1 MKTSKIIM
9 ICLVSLSTAFT
20 VGNTFQT
27 LNNQKQK
34 IESYE
39 STILEITEENFELE
53 EQNAYLRKQIESMQ
67 MYIDMNINPQLYT
80 LDVESEE
87 QLKTLGEF

>member
-1 MKTSKIIM
+1 MKTRNVII

-27 LNNQKQK
+27 LDNQKQK

-39 STILEITEENFELE
+39 STIIEISEENFELE
-53 EQNAYLRKQIESMQ
+53 EQNSYLRKQMESMQ
-67 MYIDMNINPQLYT
+67 MYIDMNINQQFYT
-80 LDVESEE
+80 VDVES
-87 QLKTLGEF
+87 GEF